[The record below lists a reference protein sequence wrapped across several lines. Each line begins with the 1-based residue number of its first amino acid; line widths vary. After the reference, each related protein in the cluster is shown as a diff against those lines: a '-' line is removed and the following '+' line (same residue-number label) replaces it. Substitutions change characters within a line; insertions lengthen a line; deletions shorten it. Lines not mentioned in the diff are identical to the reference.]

1 MKLLFSC
8 FMIPV
13 YIALGIAGLG
23 GLFIFL
29 DSCGCRPAENPH
41 SFLSNL
47 YFCVLHFSMA
57 VSLGLSVLTML
68 CSVCMAAVG
77 FILKIRIGALTALA
91 CAAASGFLA
100 YFLMNTVL

>member
-8 FMIPV
+8 FMIPI

-23 GLFIFL
+23 GLFIYL

-41 SFLSNL
+41 SFFSNL
-47 YFCVLHFSMA
+47 YFCALHVSMA

-68 CSVCMAAVG
+68 CSVCMAVAC
-77 FILKIRIGALTALA
+77 FIFKTWIRALTALA
-91 CAAASGFLA
+91 CAAASFFLA
-100 YFLMNTVL
+100 YFLMNTIL